1 MGENNARK
9 AYTIVLATTNIIV
22 QFVTSHAVIQI
33 VLGFAL
39 YNFYYCF
46 VRLIGFKCVL
56 LINYYL
62 NRTCGSPIMY
72 VDNEHDSVI
81 DFRKDLDAIGLVN
94 ANLDRQ
100 RNSNRDLR
108 DLIAKLHT
116 FGRS

>member
-1 MGENNARK
+1 MW
-9 AYTIVLATTNIIV
+9 
-22 QFVTSHAVIQI
+22 QSH
-33 VLGFAL
+33 
-39 YNFYYCF
+39 N
-46 VRLIGFKCVL
+46 
-56 LINYYL
+56 
-62 NRTCGSPIMY
+62 

-116 FGRS
+116 FERS